1 VSANPGTPPF
11 APACERNKQP
21 ILEVLQRILPATGS
35 VLEIGSGTGQ
45 HMVHFAA
52 HLPMLTWQPSDRA
65 ENLPGLQRRLELE
78 AGANVLPAIEL
89 DVAGHWPGGVFDA
102 VISANT
108 AHIMGWREVIC
119 MFEGVANVLQ
129 AGGCFGLYGPFNV
142 EGQFTAPSNR
152 EFDQQLRSRA
162 GHMGLRDVTDLEKL
176 GSERYLHLEQRIN
189 MPANN
194 MVLVFRKQPITT
206 PPPGKQD

>member
-1 VSANPGTPPF
+1 VKDLPF

-21 ILEVLQRILPATGS
+21 ILEVLQRVLPETGR

-45 HMVHFAA
+45 HIVHFAA
-52 HLPMLTWQPSDRA
+52 HLPKLTWQPSDRA
-65 ENLPGLQRRLELE
+65 ENLSGLQRRLDLV

-89 DVAGHWPGGVFDA
+89 DVAGRWPGQMFDA

-108 AHIMGWREVIC
+108 AHIMSWPEVTC
-119 MFEGVANVLQ
+119 MFDGVANVLQ
-129 AGGCFGLYGPFNV
+129 ARGVYSLYGPFNMD
-142 EGQFTAPSNR
+142 GQFTAPSNR

-162 GHMGLRDVTDLEKL
+162 GHMGLRDVADLEKL
-176 GSERYLHLEQRIN
+176 GLQHQLLLYERIN

-206 PPPGKQD
+206 SPPGQQD